1 MLGLAVAG
9 RPRPF
14 AAPGLGLAVTRRPWV
29 SVLTGATLV
38 LRVVVVVDS
47 VSFPLFAYPS
57 VAGPPP
63 SPTTYLGRTGYGCV
77 LSCLQEAFP
86 TTLNGFQS
94 ETEKEPV
101 QSNFRHLCVNYRMNN
116 IVIINLLKYS
126 TKN

>member
-9 RPRPF
+9 RPRRF

-57 VAGPPP
+57 AAGPPP
-63 SPTTYLGRTGYGCV
+63 SPTTLFRTHRIWLCAQLPTGSISNNAKW
-77 LSCLQEAFP
+77 LS
-86 TTLNGFQS
+86 
-94 ETEKEPV
+94 
-101 QSNFRHLCVNYRMNN
+101 
-116 IVIINLLKYS
+116 I
-126 TKN
+126 